1 MAIMK
6 SLHTQL
12 ASVVPWTLQ
21 LFGVPVAAVRLSNS
35 ANSVI
40 LTGSPWVDEAR
51 VTRAPFSRRRASR
64 PRSCPCLPLKGDADR
79 TMPGDHLALRES
91 V

>member
-1 MAIMK
+1 M
-6 SLHTQL
+6 HTRL
-12 ASVVPWTLQ
+12 VPWTLQ
-21 LFGVPVAAVRLSNS
+21 LFGVPVGAAVRLSNS